1 MMKVLL
7 ISVAGILSLFV
18 CEASP
23 PNFIIIFA
31 DDLGFGDLG
40 CYGHPSS
47 LTPNLDRLAMN
58 GLRFTDFYSASPLC
72 SPSRASLLTG
82 RYPVRSGVYPKV
94 FDAGSIGGLP
104 LNETTIAEVL
114 KPRGYATALVGKW
127 HLGVGANGKFL
138 PTNQGFDQ
146 FLGIPYAHNMGPCH
160 NLTCFPPD
168 VKCSGFCEVGTV
180 LVPLMRNDTVI
191 QQPVDFLTL
200 EQKYS
205 DVATTF
211 IATAAEK
218 QQPFFLFHSS
228 QHTHG
233 PPYAGV
239 KAAGRSLRGP
249 FGDALLEF
257 DQTVGDILATLER
270 TGVINNTLV
279 FFTSDN
285 GPSLVSYGGNSG
297 LLKCG
302 KGTTYDGGMR
312 MPAIAFWPGVIK
324 PGVTHELA
332 STLDL
337 LPTITTLAGAK
348 LPQVQ
353 LDGVDMANILFN
365 HTRSERETMMFYP
378 TTPPQQYGLFAVR
391 WGKYKAHYYTS
402 GSEFSDMS
410 PNPDC
415 PPSAKV
421 KSHDPP
427 LVFDLEADPSENFPL
442 TLDDTP
448 DLLALVEKIKRV
460 KEEFEATMEFGES
473 QILKGTDVELEPC
486 CNPRCTP
493 KPTCC
498 HC

>member
-1 MMKVLL
+1 MELL
-7 ISVAGILSLFV
+7 HISVAVTLLFV
-18 CEASP
+18 CGAAP
-23 PNFIIIFA
+23 PNFVVLFA
-31 DDLGFGDLG
+31 DDFGFGDLG
-40 CYGHPSS
+40 SYGHPSS
-47 LTPNLDRLAMN
+47 LTPNLDRLAAG
-58 GLRFTDFYSASPLC
+58 GLRFTDFYCSSPVC

-82 RYPVRSGVYPKV
+82 RYQTRSGIYPGV
-94 FDAGSIGGLP
+94 LYPGSIGGLP

-114 KPRGYATALVGKW
+114 KPRGYATAAVGKW

-138 PTNQGFDQ
+138 PTKQGFDQ
-146 FLGIPYAHNMGPCH
+146 FLGIPYSHDMGPCH

-168 VKCSGFCEVGTV
+168 VKCSGFCDVGTV

-191 QQPVDFLTL
+191 QQPADFLTL

-205 DVATTF
+205 DFATTF
-211 IATAAEK
+211 IATAAKK
-218 QQPFFLFHSS
+218 QQPFFLYYPSH
-228 QHTHG
+228 HTHY
-233 PPYAGV
+233 PQYAGV

-270 TGVINNTLV
+270 TGVIHNTLV

-285 GPSLVSYGGNSG
+285 GPELMRMTHGGNPG

-312 MPAIAFWPGVIK
+312 MPAVAFWPGVIK

-337 LPTITTLAGAK
+337 LPTITKLAGAK

-353 LDGVDMANILFN
+353 LDGVDMANILFHN
-365 HTRSERETMMFYP
+365 TMSERETMMFYP
-378 TTPPQQYGLFAVR
+378 TNPTQQYGLFAVR

-402 GSEFSDMS
+402 GSPHSDMS
-410 PNPDC
+410 PDPDC
-415 PPSAKV
+415 SVLAAL

-448 DLLALVEKIKRV
+448 DLLALVEKINRV
-460 KEEFEATMEFGES
+460 KEGFEATMEFGES

-486 CNPRCTP
+486 CNPQCTP